1 MLINAHAFAEPQWNR
16 KWEAIPISFSQAR
29 FCVHVLQQSNFWSS
43 FLVSKTKSAESHRM
57 DISTWWIYSEKSSL
71 LIATF
76 GNYLLKEL
84 FHPKMKICWTCTP
97 SGHPM
102 CWWVC
107 FFIVTD
113 LEKFSISSLALQWTG
128 VMWITCRLLWCF
140 YQLFG
145 LSFWRHPFTAED
157 PLVSKWL

>member
-1 MLINAHAFAEPQWNR
+1 MQSPSGIGSEKQYQFPSLRPDFVFMFCS
-16 KWEAIPISFSQAR
+16 KAIFGALS
-29 FCVHVLQQSNFWSS
+29 
-43 FLVSKTKSAESHRM
+43 LVSKTKSAESHRM

-97 SGHPM
+97 SDYPM

-145 LSFWRHPFTAED
+145 LSSWRHPFTAED
-157 PLVSKWL
+157 PLVSKWCRNAKFL